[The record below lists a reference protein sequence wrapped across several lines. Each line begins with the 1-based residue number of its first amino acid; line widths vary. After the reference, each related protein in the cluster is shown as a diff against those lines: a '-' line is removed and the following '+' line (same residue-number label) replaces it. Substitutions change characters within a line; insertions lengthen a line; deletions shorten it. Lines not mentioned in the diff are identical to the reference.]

1 MKLLSI
7 NALIAAIEEGSLRG
21 AARRIGVS
29 QPACTRMIR
38 ELEAELSAS
47 LLQRSTTG
55 VLATAQG
62 QVLYERALAAR
73 RELDEAVQQ
82 IEQLGGRMQGELSI
96 GAVPLAVLLLIPETL
111 RTFSHEFPDI
121 HLRVREELYMA
132 QLTLLRTGEVDIA
145 LGPIPEGLPAGEFH
159 IEPLMPIRMAVV
171 TGRRSRW
178 TRCRSLAEL
187 AQAKW
192 VYTSMSGATGYARQL
207 FQHHGLQAP
216 PAAAVVNSTL
226 GLLSLIANGDHVGLM
241 PTQIATHPAAAPFMQ
256 VVSIEEGH
264 LDLTI
269 GAMVRST
276 TLLKPAL
283 RHFMAH
289 LHRAAHQLEQ
299 DSARS
304 LA

>member
-1 MKLLSI
+1 
-7 NALIAAIEEGSLRG
+7 
-21 AARRIGVS
+21 
-29 QPACTRMIR
+29 MIR
-38 ELEAELSAS
+38 ELEAELSAP

-82 IEQLGGRMQGELSI
+82 IEQLGGRMQGELSVA
-96 GAVPLAVLLLIPETL
+96 AVPLAVLMLIPEAL
-111 RTFSHEFPDI
+111 RTYGREFPDI
-121 HLRVREELYMA
+121 ALRVREELYMA

-145 LGPIPEGLPAGEFH
+145 LGPIPDGLPAGEFH
-159 IEPLMPIRMAVV
+159 VEPLMPIRMAVV
-171 TGRRSRW
+171 AARGSRW
-178 TRCRSLAEL
+178 LQCRNLAEL
-187 AQAKW
+187 GQAKW
-192 VYTSMSGATGYARQL
+192 VYTSLAGATGYAHLL

-216 PAAAVVNSTL
+216 AAAAVVNSTL
-226 GLLSLIANGDHVGLM
+226 GLLSLIAHGDHVGLM
-241 PTQIATHPAAAPFMQ
+241 PAQIAAHPAASPFMQ
-256 VVSIEEGH
+256 VVPIEQAH

-269 GAMVRST
+269 GAMLRAT

-299 DSARS
+299 GALHNAS
-304 LA
+304 